1 MQNLVGSETWDQAV
15 KGGKEEKIVKSILE
29 VSQYFD
35 LARVS

>member
-15 KGGKEEKIVKSILE
+15 KGRKEEKIVKSILE